1 MMKIVITDV
10 TQTSLRFTVQAG
22 DVVRQQ
28 KTLVQGDGSSVMMAG
43 RLYRFEEVRYI
54 WEKYSSQH
62 DYEGVLTLPFA
73 FAVDHDSFQQQMN

>member
-28 KTLVQGDGSSVMMAG
+28 KTLIQGDGSSVMMAG

-62 DYEGVLTLPFA
+62 DYDSTLR
-73 FAVDHDSFQQQMN
+73 